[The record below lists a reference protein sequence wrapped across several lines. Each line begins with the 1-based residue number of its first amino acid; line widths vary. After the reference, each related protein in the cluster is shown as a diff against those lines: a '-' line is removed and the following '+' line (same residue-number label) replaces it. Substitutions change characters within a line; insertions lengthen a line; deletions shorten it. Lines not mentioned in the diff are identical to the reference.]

1 MAQDLQSSIVS
12 PGEAFA
18 LDGNRRETKE
28 EGEQM
33 QNAKSTRFLWRFFAT
48 LVMGA
53 LLIAPLAAT
62 PKEDKGGGPARRTGS
77 ETCWVTPDPV
87 ANGSQFT
94 ITGQGF
100 KPGMTLDVFV
110 GEGGIVF
117 AQVLGDGTFSCVDR
131 ATFLSTGT
139 KQIKVYQMGDRHMT
153 VLASCSF
160 TVN

>member
-1 MAQDLQSSIVS
+1 MWQV
-12 PGEAFA
+12 
-18 LDGNRRETKE
+18 
-28 EGEQM
+28 
-33 QNAKSTRFLWRFFAT
+33 FAT
-48 LVMGA
+48 LA
-53 LLIAPLAAT
+53 ISTLLAAPLAAA
-62 PKEDKGGGPARRTGS
+62 PRADKGGGPTRATGS
-77 ETCWVTPDPV
+77 EKCWVTPDPV
-87 ANGSQFT
+87 SNGSQFT
-94 ITGQGF
+94 IAGQGF

-131 ATFLSTGT
+131 ATFLATGA

>member
-1 MAQDLQSSIVS
+1 MEI
-12 PGEAFA
+12 
-18 LDGNRRETKE
+18 
-28 EGEQM
+28 
-33 QNAKSTRFLWRFFAT
+33 AKSTRSLSRVFAM

-53 LLIAPLAAT
+53 LLIAPLAAA
-62 PKEDKGGGPARRTGS
+62 PKEDKGGPARRTGS

-94 ITGQGF
+94 MAGQGF

-131 ATFLSTGT
+131 ATFLATGA